1 MMNPLSI
8 VVATVVTTGVLPLA
22 GEHGREMR
30 LLHQEG
36 RTQRVSTDRAARI
49 MRRTLG
55 ARFNSLMVRRDTHL
69 PAANGDGRVLNAR
82 PLRTRE
88 LHPRRRRCPR
98 ANHHVNASEELVEVD
113 AANLW

>member
-1 MMNPLSI
+1 MNPLSK

-22 GEHGREMR
+22 GEMR
-30 LLHQEG
+30 LLQEEG

-49 MRRTLG
+49 MRHTLG
-55 ARFNSLMVRRDTHL
+55 ARFNSLMVRRATHL

-88 LHPRRRRCPR
+88 LDPRRQSPR
-98 ANHHVNASEELVEVD
+98 QCL
-113 AANLW
+113 